1 MKIASGTDKFST
13 YKIKVVD
20 GEILVEGYFSYGLD
34 NDIKKILEQNDDIW
48 NISLN
53 SHGGRV
59 AVAGEVAKL
68 IETYKISTYTPE
80 KCESACVVAFIAGAH
95 RILGEGAQI
104 GLHSYSF
111 PGLTKKEERSLMV
124 SDMHYYKNKGL
135 SDAFLEKA
143 FNTAADDMWY
153 PTTAE
158 LIKNNVITYQVKSGK
173 LISVKKKL

>member
-1 MKIASGTDKFST
+1 
-13 YKIKVVD
+13 
-20 GEILVEGYFSYGLD
+20 
-34 NDIKKILEQNDDIW
+34 
-48 NISLN
+48 
-53 SHGGRV
+53 
-59 AVAGEVAKL
+59 
-68 IETYKISTYTPE
+68 
-80 KCESACVVAFIAGAH
+80 
-95 RILGEGAQI
+95 
-104 GLHSYSF
+104 
-111 PGLTKKEERSLMV
+111 MV